1 MNLFWIVFGLGLG
14 VAVYYA
20 ITNLPLIDDDWLAFF
35 VIILV
40 AAIIGLIVCMLGSL
54 IVEEIDEFWGWKPL
68 ETYTISEC
76 VETVSTYDIKYY
88 DPDMGYKELALPK
101 EKCYINPL
109 PNGEQAYVV
118 VKQWCIV
125 NEAIDELVWVMIP
138 DKYAYSLFI
147 PEGGN

>member
-1 MNLFWIVFGLGLG
+1 MNLFWIILGLGLG
-14 VAVYYA
+14 VAVYRA
-20 ITNLPLIDDDWLAFF
+20 ITNLPMWSDDWFEFF
-35 VIILV
+35 LTLFV
-40 AAIIGLIVCMLGSL
+40 AAGIGLFVCLMGSL
-54 IVEEIDEFWGWKPL
+54 IVEEIDEFWDWKPL

-109 PNGEQAYVV
+109 PVGEQAYVV
-118 VKQWCIV
+118 AKQWCIV
-125 NEAIDELVWVMIP
+125 DETIDELFWVLTA